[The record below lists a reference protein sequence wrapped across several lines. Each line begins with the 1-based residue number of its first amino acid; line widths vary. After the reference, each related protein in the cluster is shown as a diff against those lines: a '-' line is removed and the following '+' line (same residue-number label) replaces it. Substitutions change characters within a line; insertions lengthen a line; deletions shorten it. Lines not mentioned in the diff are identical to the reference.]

1 MLLLL
6 IHCFFLHLKAS
17 SILPSLFSLFSSL
30 LISLPPSFPLSLS
43 FSPYLSTAVVNSL
56 VLGLAYGFSQSIL
69 FFLYAPFF
77 RFGGFL
83 VTLPTDN
90 VAYVDFYDVF
100 RVFVAIVFGGA
111 AVAQAGAFAPDY
123 AQARLSA
130 NRIFFL
136 LDRKP
141 KIDNY
146 STEGKNPVRAQHI
159 LFINCKQGFL

>member
-1 MLLLL
+1 M
-6 IHCFFLHLKAS
+6 
-17 SILPSLFSLFSSL
+17 
-30 LISLPPSFPLSLS
+30 
-43 FSPYLSTAVVNSL
+43 Y
-56 VLGLAYGFSQSIL
+56 GLAHAFSQSMI
-69 FFLYAPFF
+69 FFMYAAVF
-77 RFGGFL
+77 RFGALL

-100 RVFVAIVFGGA
+100 RVFIAIVFGGA
-111 AVAQAGAFAPDY
+111 AVAQAGTFAPNY

-146 STEGKNPVRAQHI
+146 SIEGGTPVRVWYIYTHAPTH
-159 LFINCKQGFL
+159 LFYFHTTLRNTKI